1 MFLGL
6 FIFAMFLGLFIFD
19 KLKMFIHCA
28 QILCG
33 ETLRKFPLDHSLG
46 KNLNSQS
53 FESHD

>member
-6 FIFAMFLGLFIFD
+6 FMFAVFVDLFIFD
-19 KLKMFIHCA
+19 EVKVFIHCA

-33 ETLRKFPLDHSLG
+33 ETLRKFSLDHSLG

-53 FESHD
+53 

>member
-6 FIFAMFLGLFIFD
+6 FIFAVFMGLFIFD
-19 KLKMFIHCA
+19 EVKMFIHCA

-33 ETLRKFPLDHSLG
+33 ETLKKFPLDHSLG

-53 FESHD
+53 F